1 MSELMDLLERYKNG
15 ERSPATDIKIKTLI
29 ERFDDLKDSMADT
42 DFLDL
47 ESFDDLNQDILLSQV
62 NEVNNNSEEIA
73 DILERFEQSD
83 RYTEV
88 YVLLINNIVYVK
100 IF

>member
-1 MSELMDLLERYKNG
+1 MSELMDLMERYNNG

-62 NEVNNNSEEIA
+62 NEVNNNSAEIA